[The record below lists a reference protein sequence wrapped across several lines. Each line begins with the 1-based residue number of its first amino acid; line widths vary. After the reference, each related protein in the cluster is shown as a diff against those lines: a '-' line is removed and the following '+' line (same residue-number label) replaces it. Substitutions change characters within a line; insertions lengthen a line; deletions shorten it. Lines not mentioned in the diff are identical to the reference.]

1 MLSGDTV
8 IEQTKKWIIDVVVG
22 CNFCP
27 FAAREVG
34 RDSIAYVVVDNGT
47 NESGLEALAR
57 AFGSMDTNESV
68 ETLLLIFPSAFAGFD
83 AYLRLI
89 HLAEQLLAKQ
99 GYEGMYQ
106 LASFH
111 PLYRFAG
118 APADDPANYTNRSP
132 HPVLQV
138 LREDSVTKA
147 IDGYPNT
154 ASIPRHNISYARKQ
168 GLATMKALREAC
180 MQNIQER

>member
-1 MLSGDTV
+1 MVSAETV

-27 FAAREVG
+27 FAAREVR
-34 RDSIAYVVVDNGT
+34 RDSIEYVVVENAT
-47 NESGLEALAR
+47 TKSGLEALAR
-57 AFGSMDTNESV
+57 AFNSMDTDESV

-89 HLAEQLLAKQ
+89 DLAEQLLAKQ
-99 GYEGMYQ
+99 GYEGVYQ

-111 PLYRFAG
+111 PLYQFAG

-138 LREDSVTKA
+138 LREQSLTTT
-147 IDGYPNT
+147 IDNYPDT

-168 GLATMKALREAC
+168 GLAAMKALREAC
-180 MQNIQER
+180 MQNIPEG